1 MLGNRKL
8 VLDNFCEV
16 YDLLK
21 HCADDSFWDLDQ
33 HTVVPGA
40 LYLIGSQQFF
50 KHKDKIRQ
58 LVEKNVITAAL
69 SNPAEGSATIKW
81 KIHRLELFEFI
92 QQGKMFVISGGNIEP
107 EYCALIYDS
116 FLPKI
121 LDYKENLQAIDQAQ
135 DIYNKINK
143 PYKFLFLNGR
153 ARYHRKYLLEEF
165 QKNKLLEHTLW
176 TNLDTSELDPR
187 QVVWN
192 VPGTRSSVPIK
203 FLPVEYEVT
212 RYRELLQSSRNT
224 INNVDNREENTIG
237 NLFNKNLIFGK
248 EWGEIYLQPEPYIDT
263 YFSLV
268 TETVFDYPYSFRT
281 EKIWKPIAM
290 GHPFIAVANHG
301 YYRDLR
307 NLGFQTFGSIID
319 ESFDLIDDNQT
330 RIDQIIK
337 IVVDLCVQDL
347 DQFIN
352 ECRPI
357 CKYNQAHFAEMTLQV
372 RKEFPQRFFNFAS
385 AYGFNT

>member
-1 MLGNRKL
+1 MLGKRKL
-8 VLDNFCEV
+8 VLDTFCEV
-16 YDLLK
+16 YDLIK
-21 HCADDSFWDLDQ
+21 HLSDEKFWDFEN
-33 HTVVPGA
+33 HSVVPGA

-50 KHKDKIRQ
+50 KHRDAIKD
-58 LVEKNVITAAL
+58 LVAKDVIVVAL

-81 KIHRLELFEFI
+81 KVHRLGIFELI
-92 QQGKMFVISGGNIEP
+92 QQKKMFLISGGDIEP
-107 EYCALIYDS
+107 EYTALVYDA

-121 LDYKENLQAIDQAQ
+121 LDYKENQQAIDQTPQ
-135 DIYNKINK
+135 IFDKVNK

-153 ARYHRKYLLEEF
+153 ARYHRKYLLETF
-165 QKNKLLEHTLW
+165 QQKGLLEQALW
-176 TNLDTSELDPR
+176 TNLDVSQLDPR
-187 QVVWN
+187 QTVWN
-192 VPGTRSSVPIK
+192 PSGTVDPVPIK
-203 FLPVEYEVT
+203 FLPVEYEVA
-212 RYRELLQSSRNT
+212 RYQKTLTSLLHHVEHRST
-224 INNVDNREENTIG
+224 REENTIG
-237 NLFNKNLIFGK
+237 NLFNKDLVFGK
-248 EWGEIYLQPEPYIDT
+248 EWGEIYLQAEPYIDT

-290 GHPFIAVANHG
+290 GHPWIAVANHG

-337 IVVDLCVQDL
+337 IVVDLCGQDL

-357 CKYNQAHFAEMTLQV
+357 CKYNQAHFAEMTLRV
-372 RKEFPQRFFNFAS
+372 RKEFPQRFFNFVNE
-385 AYGFNT
+385 YRFNT

>member
-16 YDLLK
+16 YDLLE
-21 HCADDSFWDLDQ
+21 HWADDSFWDLDH

-92 QQGKMFVISGGNIEP
+92 QQGKMFVISGGDIES

-116 FLPKI
+116 FLTKL

-165 QKNKLLEHTLW
+165 QQLGLLQQSLW
-176 TNLDTSELDPR
+176 TNLDASELDPR
-187 QVVWN
+187 QTLWN
-192 VPGTRSSVPIK
+192 PSGTRSAVPIK

-224 INNVDNREENTIG
+224 VNYSGNREANTIG
-237 NLFNKNLIFGK
+237 PLFNKNLIFGK
-248 EWGEIYLQPEPYIDT
+248 EWGEIYLQAEPYIDT

-281 EKIWKPIAM
+281 EKIWKPIAI
-290 GHPFIAVANHG
+290 GHPFIVAANCG
-301 YYRDLR
+301 FYRDLH
-307 NLGFQTFGSIID
+307 NLGFQTFGHVIDETFDQIENAQDRLDRIID
-319 ESFDLIDDNQT
+319 
-330 RIDQIIK
+330 
-337 IVVDLCVQDL
+337 IVTDLCRQDL
-347 DQFIN
+347 ASFMEACYN
-352 ECRPI
+352 T
-357 CKYNQAHFAEMTLQV
+357 CKYNQQHLAEMSIKV
-372 RKEFPQRFFNFAS
+372 RKEFPERFSNFIRSYA
-385 AYGFNT
+385 